1 MRRAGRRADRIV
13 DFDGADINRRLDDA
27 GKTEA
32 TLIDRMGVYLV
43 DEDTTVADF
52 AVRTC
57 ACGFKID
64 GFDEFMFHLTELARK
79 EEE

>member
-1 MRRAGRRADRIV
+1 VSTTAFLAAHWPSLKDE
-13 DFDGADINRRLDDA
+13 D
-27 GKTEA
+27 EA

-79 EEE
+79 EEL